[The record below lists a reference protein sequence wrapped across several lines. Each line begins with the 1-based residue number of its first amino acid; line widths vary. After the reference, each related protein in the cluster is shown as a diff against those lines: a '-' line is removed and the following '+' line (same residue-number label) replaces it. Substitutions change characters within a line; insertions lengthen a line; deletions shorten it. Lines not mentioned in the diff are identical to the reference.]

1 MSAKFLE
8 GFGGKLAEQWIA
20 NLLTPAFVFW
30 SGGLLAY
37 IHRHGWESIAKYFP
51 DSKLEP
57 LQVAILAIVLIV
69 ILISSLFVQRF
80 DTEVLRGLEGYWY
93 SIFRRL
99 GKPILQYATQRQIK
113 QRNHVL
119 AQWRSLHQTS
129 KTTPLSARDRA
140 EFVRCDRTLRQF
152 PILEEDFLPTRL
164 GNILR
169 AAERRPFDRYGLDS
183 IICWPRLWFLL
194 PDSAKKDLQE
204 SRAELNNGVRL
215 FSWSILFLIWSFWS
229 GWAIPCGIISA
240 SFAYSWIL
248 DSAVIYG
255 DLMESAFDLYRFS
268 LYQSL
273 RFPLPKTIAEE
284 EAMGLKVTEYLFRG
298 TYSPGLDFRTDAGKS
313 GDLP

>member
-20 NLLTPAFVFW
+20 NLFTPAFIFW

-37 IHRHGWESIAKYFP
+37 IHRHGWEPIAKLFP
-51 DSKLEP
+51 DAKLEP
-57 LQVAILAIVLIV
+57 LQVGILAIILIL
-69 ILISSLFVQRF
+69 ILISSVLVQRF

-99 GKPILQYATQRQIK
+99 GKPILNYATQRQLK
-113 QRNHVL
+113 QRNDAL
-119 AQWRSLHQTS
+119 TQWRSLYPKHKAQQ
-129 KTTPLSARDRA
+129 LSAQDRI

-152 PILEEDFLPTRL
+152 PVLEADFLPFRL

-183 IICWPRLWFLL
+183 IICWPRLWLLL
-194 PDSAKKDLQE
+194 PDSAKKDLLE

-215 FSWSILFLIWSFWS
+215 FSWSILFLIWSIWS
-229 GWAIPCGIISA
+229 WWAIPCGMISA
-240 SFAYSWIL
+240 FFAYSWIL
-248 DSAVIYG
+248 DSATLYG
-255 DLMESAFDLYRFS
+255 DLIESAFDLYRFS

-284 EAMGLKVTEYLFRG
+284 EALGLKITEYLYRG
-298 TYSPGLDFRTDAGKS
+298 TYPPGLDFIPD
-313 GDLP
+313 P